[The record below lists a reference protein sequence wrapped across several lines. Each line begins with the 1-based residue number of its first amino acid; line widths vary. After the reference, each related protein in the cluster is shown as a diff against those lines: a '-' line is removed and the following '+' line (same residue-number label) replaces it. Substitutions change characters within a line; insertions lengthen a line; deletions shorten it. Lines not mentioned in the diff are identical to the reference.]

1 MQANQLKASVYQVP
15 GVAVTGSSR
24 TRTSETTRDGT
35 LMLKK
40 DPQLGRGRDL
50 RRSIPLTK
58 AQRCVE
64 AANLRDPE
72 INLRTLASVQ
82 GTHR

>member
-1 MQANQLKASVYQVP
+1 MPAKQLKASVYQVL
-15 GVAVTGSSR
+15 GMAVTGSSR
-24 TRTSETTRDGT
+24 TRTSETTRDRA
-35 LMLKK
+35 LILKK
-40 DPQLGRGRDL
+40 DPQVGRGRDP

-58 AQRCVE
+58 AQGWVE

-72 INLRTLASVQ
+72 IDLQTLASVQ